1 MGACSGLDRGIFP
14 SRWEAWLPACSPP
27 LNPAPRAPQEP
38 WAASDS
44 LPFCAHSASSITRIL
59 LAGCPT
65 CGEPACRD
73 RCPLPRPRSLRAS
86 RLPHTGRAP
95 VWRDRLLSTFPTS
108 TLPLASSCD
117 GTKCSPCLFSSHLTF
132 HLQLGLGP
140 SLVLGTLCPLAILTH
155 LLNFLLSL
163 ATHSLSSLWTSDSP
177 LAVNVSLGGDW
188 GRASFLL
195 TWILPRHTVGHQP
208 VSWVTDGRRPPP
220 QAKVLGD

>member
-108 TLPLASSCD
+108 TLPLASSGLSLRRHQMQPASVLIAPD
-117 GTKCSPCLFSSHLTF
+117 LSPSAR
-132 HLQLGLGP
+132 LGP
-140 SLVLGTLCPLAILTH
+140 LSCPWNTLSFGDTH
-155 LLNFLLSL
+155 PSPEFPSISGHPFSFLSL
-163 ATHSLSSLWTSDSP
+163 D
-177 LAVNVSLGGDW
+177 
-188 GRASFLL
+188 F
-195 TWILPRHTVGHQP
+195 
-208 VSWVTDGRRPPP
+208 
-220 QAKVLGD
+220 